1 MRLKDRVALVTGA
14 ASGLGPAVPERF
26 PGIRSFAL
34 GHLGDGD
41 IHDNPIQAEDK
52 PAEAWHGRLPEVSRI
67 VHAIVSALG
76 GSITAE
82 RGVGR
87 LRIAELQHGKS
98 PVELEMMA
106 RLKRCF
112 DPLNLMPLWQVLGGD
127 LLDNLPDT
135 P

>member
-14 ASGLGPAVPERF
+14 ASSLSPAVAERF
-26 PGIRSFAL
+26 PGIRSFAFGQL
-34 GHLGDGD
+34 G
-41 IHDNPIQAEDK
+41 
-52 PAEAWHGRLPEVSRI
+52 EAWHGRLPEVNRI
-67 VHAIVSALG
+67 VHAIVSAPG

-87 LRIAELQHGKS
+87 LRITELQHGKS

-112 DPLNLMPLWQVLGGD
+112 DPLNLMPLRQVLGRD

>member
-14 ASGLGPAVPERF
+14 ASSLSPAVAERF
-26 PGIRSFAL
+26 PGIRSFAF

-52 PAEAWHGRLPEVSRI
+52 PAEAWHGRLPEVNRI
-67 VHAIVSALG
+67 VHAIVSAPG

-87 LRIAELQHGKS
+87 LRITELQHGKS

-112 DPLNLMPLWQVLGGD
+112 DPLNLMPIRKVLGRD